1 MPIYE
6 NNLKLTARDKGGAMD
21 RVYKG
26 NEQVFSSFVPAGKN
40 MVDSFYLGQFF
51 AQGNELIQT
60 GIGSSLITNQALV
73 SQDVKLETAIS
84 RLKNGLNFTFGTTAK
99 RFNNMVGGWD
109 NANPEVGSTFVT
121 TGVVSKEQLL
131 NKSKVEIATSSHPT
145 QRGSVCFYGSI
156 YAAALD
162 DKTIRFSSELQS
174 QESATSYQSSQSTM
188 IFVYGG
194 VAAYFL
200 TLDSIT
206 AY

>member
-1 MPIYE
+1 M
-6 NNLKLTARDKGGAMD
+6 T
-21 RVYKG
+21 VYKDG
-26 NEQVFSSFVPAGKN
+26 TVSALHRHGEPIQSAYGGDRQYFSSFVPAGKN